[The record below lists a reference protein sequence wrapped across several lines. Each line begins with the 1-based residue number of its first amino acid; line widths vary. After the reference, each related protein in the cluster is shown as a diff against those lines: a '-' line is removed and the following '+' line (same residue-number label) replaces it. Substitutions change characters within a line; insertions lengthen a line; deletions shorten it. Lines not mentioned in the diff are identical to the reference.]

1 MLRFLTDSFS
11 RNILTTFVVTFLLE
25 RNFSRVSLFNFQGT
39 SSLDSSVSCDSSIII
54 PYHFSLVKP
63 FSVTLL

>member
-39 SSLDSSVSCDSSIII
+39 SPLDSSVSCDSSIII
-54 PYHFSLVKP
+54 PYTSPLVKP